1 MCNSPPRLFSLIGV
15 NRSSDV
21 LFNSRSGL
29 SGAKGGNP
37 GNPGNPKP
45 AKLINRSNP
54 PRFRLEASNCFKKS
68 IGLPVPRSRCKL
80 SNLEAAAAAA
90 AAAAALGCE
99 FSWFKLWFLAWCEL
113 LSPVLLGGGG
123 DPSVS
128 NLDKSVSTNLN
139 LSRPLA
145 AAMLR
150 ACKTKKK
157 RQFVEPRPQ
166 LGARTVSL
174 IDKCDNWQC
183 KCLSK
188 CLLKSI
194 SATCH
199 QSHFSIFRKPF
210 LNYFFNFAYF
220 VFFAKNL

>member
-45 AKLINRSNP
+45 ARLINRSNP

-99 FSWFKLWFLAWCEL
+99 FSWFKLFLAWCEL

-128 NLDKSVSTNLN
+128 NFDKSVSTNLN

-150 ACKTKKK
+150 ACKTKKETICWASPSIRCAYSK
-157 RQFVEPRPQ
+157 FNWQM
-166 LGARTVSL
+166 
-174 IDKCDNWQC
+174 WQC
-183 KCLSK
+183 KY
-188 CLLKSI
+188 
-194 SATCH
+194 
-199 QSHFSIFRKPF
+199 QM
-210 LNYFFNFAYF
+210 F
-220 VFFAKNL
+220 V